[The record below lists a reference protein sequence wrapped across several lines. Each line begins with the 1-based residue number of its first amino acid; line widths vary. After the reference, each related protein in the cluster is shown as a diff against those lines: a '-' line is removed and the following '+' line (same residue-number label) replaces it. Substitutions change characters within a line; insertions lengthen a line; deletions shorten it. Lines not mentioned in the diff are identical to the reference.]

1 MDIYSWN
8 PESRTPFI
16 PCKRLY
22 GVCETVRVATLA
34 PRGGST
40 GGVLPAKL
48 NLWIRMYSESQ
59 CVEWVVKIKGMTE
72 SAKAYTFIVI
82 GGRGLGCS

>member
-1 MDIYSWN
+1 
-8 PESRTPFI
+8 
-16 PCKRLY
+16 
-22 GVCETVRVATLA
+22 
-34 PRGGST
+34 
-40 GGVLPAKL
+40 
-48 NLWIRMYSESQ
+48 MYSESQ